1 MRLALAQLNFTV
13 GAFDANFERMR
24 AAIARARAAG
34 ADLVV
39 FSELAATGYPPHDLL
54 THESF
59 VDRNLE
65 VVERLARL
73 SSGSLA
79 ILVGFV
85 DRNRSGQGKP
95 LYNAAALC
103 QSGRVTPRQYK

>member
-24 AAIARARAAG
+24 AAIERARAAG

-65 VVERLARL
+65 VVEGLIGCQPRGTRALGQWPGPMVRCR
-73 SSGSLA
+73 SPG
-79 ILVGFV
+79 I
-85 DRNRSGQGKP
+85 DRTDRGRSTGPGQ
-95 LYNAAALC
+95 
-103 QSGRVTPRQYK
+103 